1 MFVRSTKVK
10 GNRYFY
16 LVESE
21 RVEGKTYPAQRM
33 IEYLGNQDNAI
44 AKLEASDYP
53 DKEHLLAKVKAAVPM
68 VGKGHG
74 RRGRPRKEG
83 ERSESTGAVDR

>member
-53 DKEHLLAKVKAAVPM
+53 NKDELLARVRVTALAMGPNQ
-68 VGKGHG
+68 G
-74 RRGRPRKEG
+74 RRGRPRKTS
-83 ERSESTGAVDR
+83 ERSTSTGG